1 MKKNQV
7 DAILINQTK
16 RRNKVFAFVCI
27 IIIFFILSLSFFL
40 IYFKKNQVQY
50 VKYDETSNIDY
61 KVLLKENNFFD
72 NNYLTANKKYIAS
85 LIDYITADFNYK
97 LSLEEKDI
105 EYKYSYRIESTI
117 DVKEVDS
124 DISLFNKVEKILDTQ
139 ERQTTSKSMSINEHI
154 DIDYNKYNDLIKDFI
169 AVYDLDDIESTLTIN
184 MYISVLGSCE
194 DFEKNQMQESVISLS
209 IPLTTKTVAI
219 DIGNDLINSE
229 NNVMQCKSPNS
240 SYFFLLSIGIVFAFI
255 DLLLIIYTI
264 RYEIKTR
271 TAENI
276 YEKELK
282 KILNNYSSYIQT
294 LDSEFDFS
302 DYQLLKVNTFT
313 DMLEIRDTIR
323 QPILLKEN
331 KEKTGAYFVIP
342 SNTKVLYVYRLK
354 VSDIEKEIQK
364 KL

>member
-16 RRNKVFAFVCI
+16 RRNKVFALVCL

-40 IYFKKNQVQY
+40 IYLKKNQVQY
-50 VKYDETSNIDY
+50 IKYDETSNIDY
-61 KVLLKENNFFD
+61 KVLLKENDFFD
-72 NNYLTANKKYIAS
+72 NNYLESNKKYIAS
-85 LIDYITADFNYK
+85 LIDYITADFNYN

-105 EYKYSYRIESTI
+105 EYKYSYRIESII

-124 DISLFNKVEKILDTQ
+124 DVSLFNKMEKILDNQ
-139 ERQTTSKSMSINEHI
+139 EKQTTSKEISIKESIN
-154 DIDYNKYNDLIKDFI
+154 IDYNKYNDLIENFVSI
-169 AVYDLDDIESTLTIN
+169 YDLDDVESTLTIN
-184 MYISVLGSCE
+184 MYISVFGSCE
-194 DFEKNQMQESVISLS
+194 DFEENQTQESVISLS
-209 IPLTTKTVAI
+209 IPLTTKTIAI
-219 DIGNDLINSE
+219 DIGNDLINTE
-229 NNVMQCKSPNS
+229 NNVMQCETSNS
-240 SYFFLLSIGIVFAFI
+240 NYLFLLFIGIIFAII
-255 DLLLIIYTI
+255 DLVLIIYTI

-294 LDSEFDFS
+294 LDSDFDFS
-302 DYQLLKVNTFT
+302 DYKLLKVNTFT

-331 KEKTGAYFVIP
+331 GDKTGAYFVIP

-354 VSDIEKEIQK
+354 VSDIAKEIQR